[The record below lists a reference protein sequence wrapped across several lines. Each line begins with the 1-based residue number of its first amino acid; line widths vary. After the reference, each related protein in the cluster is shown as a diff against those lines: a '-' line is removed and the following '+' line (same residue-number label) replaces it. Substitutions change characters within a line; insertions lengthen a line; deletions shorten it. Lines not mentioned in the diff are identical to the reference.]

1 MEKKRK
7 LNRPDESSDDEE
19 CQFLFIRKTKKPKYS
34 HFNQQFVDSD
44 DDNNETLN
52 DDSSSASDSASAS
65 DSSSNASSQEEED
78 TSNLEHIN
86 LSDIRYFCK
95 WVYEP

>member
-7 LNRPDESSDDEE
+7 LNRPDESSDDEG

-65 DSSSNASSQEEED
+65 DSDSSSNSSSDEEEEN
-78 TSNLEHIN
+78 SALEDIN
-86 LSDIRYFCK
+86 LSDI
-95 WVYEP
+95 